1 MNVHSNK
8 QMQDSL
14 IDAPDVFGRFKKE
27 LKLFQSPFSERRAL
41 LLAGDS
47 LLLILAVTIAMYIWL
62 GEGTL
67 PATLN
72 QFYDRWYWFPILIT
86 GWLGFSWLNDL
97 YDVRTANRKSQ
108 SAVRVGVVCLLG
120 LATYL
125 VIFFF
130 NKDSLPRMFFLYFL
144 MFAAAFVVTWRWT
157 YAIVFSAPPFR
168 HRVLIVGGNDRGVI
182 IANALKQEPLIN
194 YNVLGFVDNNF
205 VNDQTHS
212 NKVEGIPLLGKETDL
227 PDLVKT
233 LKIHEVVIAIEKDL
247 EKDLFLWLV
256 ECQANGVR
264 VSWMPD
270 LYEKICRKVPIQ
282 HIDPAWALHAM
293 QDKSFTSRM
302 QQIAKRITDL
312 ALVILA
318 LPILVLIIPCI
329 AVAVRVDSS
338 GPAFYRQIRCGQAGK
353 PFAIYKFRTMVTNAE
368 VDGAKWAQKNDARIT
383 RMGSFLRKSR
393 LDELPQL
400 FNVLKGD
407 MSIVGP
413 RPERPEFVEKLE
425 AEIPFYRTRLMV
437 KPGITGWA
445 QVHYDYGNT
454 VEDALIKL
462 QYDFY
467 YIRYQSLALD
477 VYTMFRTVGVLFMLK
492 GM

>member
-1 MNVHSNK
+1 MNIHTNK
-8 QMQDSL
+8 KMPNTLVSE
-14 IDAPDVFGRFKKE
+14 A
-27 LKLFQSPFSERRAL
+27 KLFPFLQEKLEIFQSPFSERRAL
-41 LLAGDS
+41 LLLGDA
-47 LLLILAVTIAMYIWL
+47 IIVTFSVWVALVIWL
-62 GEGTL
+62 QVDGT
-67 PATLN
+67 PYSFEHVIAN
-72 QFYDRWYWFPILIT
+72 RYWFPAMLV
-86 GWLGFSWLNDL
+86 GWLTLSWLNDL
-97 YDVRTANRKSQ
+97 YDIPTANRKSLTPI
-108 SAVRVGVVCLLG
+108 RVGFVCLMG
-120 LATYL
+120 LFVYL
-125 VIFFF
+125 AIFFF
-130 NKDSLPRMFFLYFL
+130 NKDSLPRLFFISFL
-144 MFAAAFVVTWRWT
+144 LISAVVVTLWRWT
-157 YAIVFSAPPFR
+157 YAIVFSTPPFR
-168 HRVLIVGGNDRGVI
+168 HRVLIVGSDERGRT
-182 IANALKQEPLIN
+182 IAKTLKQEPLIN
-194 YNVLGFVDNNF
+194 YNVLGFVDNEHH
-205 VNDQTHS
+205 DDS
-212 NKVEGIPLLGKETDL
+212 SLVEDIPILGKETDL
-227 PDLVKT
+227 PHLVKT
-233 LKIHEVVIAIEKDL
+233 LKIHEVVVAIEQNL

-293 QDKSFTSRM
+293 QDKSFMSRI
-302 QQIAKRITDL
+302 QLISKRLLDL
-312 ALVILA
+312 VLVVLA
-318 LPILVLIIPCI
+318 LPILLIIIPFI
-329 AVAVRVDSS
+329 ALAVRMDSP
-338 GPAFYRQIRCGQAGK
+338 GPSFYRQIRCGRAGR

-368 VDGAKWAQKNDARIT
+368 KDGVKWAQKNDTRIT
-383 RMGSFLRKSR
+383 KMGRFLRKSR

-400 FNVLKGD
+400 YNVLKGD

-413 RPERPEFVEKLE
+413 RPERPEFIEQLE
-425 AEIPFYRTRLMV
+425 EEVPFYRTRLMV

>member
-1 MNVHSNK
+1 MNIQTNK
-8 QMQDSL
+8 QMTKTFVREEKIRPFFQE
-14 IDAPDVFGRFKKE
+14 K
-27 LKLFQSPFSERRAL
+27 LKIFQSPFSERRAL
-41 LLAGDS
+41 LLIGDS
-47 LLLILAVTIAMYIWL
+47 ICVLLSVWLALVIWL
-62 GEGTL
+62 QIDGVAYNYSYL
-67 PATLN
+67 VVN
-72 QFYDRWYWFPILIT
+72 WYWFPIMLA
-86 GWLGFSWLNDL
+86 GWLILSWLNDL
-97 YDVRTANRKSQ
+97 YDIPTANRKSLT
-108 SAVRVGVVCLLG
+108 AIRIGIVCILG
-120 LATYL
+120 LFTYL
-125 VIFFF
+125 IIFFF
-130 NKDSLPRMFFLYFL
+130 NKDSLPRLFFISFL
-144 MFAAAFVVTWRWT
+144 TAAAVSVMLWRWT

-168 HRVLIVGGNDRGVI
+168 HRVLIVGSDERGI
-182 IANALKQEPLIN
+182 TIAKTLKQEPLIN
-194 YNVLGFVDNNF
+194 YDVLGFVDNNYQ
-205 VNDQTHS
+205 DEGS
-212 NKVEGIPLLGKETDL
+212 LIEGIPLLGTETDL

-233 LKIHEVVIAIEKDL
+233 LKIHEVVVAIEQSL

-293 QDKSFTSRM
+293 QDKSFINRIQVIS
-302 QQIAKRITDL
+302 KRLLDL

-318 LPILVLIIPCI
+318 LPILLIIIPTI
-329 AVAVRVDSS
+329 ALAVRMDSS
-338 GPAFYRQIRCGQAGK
+338 GPAFYRQIRCGHAGK
-353 PFAIYKFRTMVTNAE
+353 PFAIYKFRTMVTDAE
-368 VDGAKWAQKNDARIT
+368 KDGAKWAQKNDSRIT
-383 RMGSFLRKSR
+383 KMGRFLRKSR

-400 FNVLKGD
+400 YNVLKGE

-413 RPERPEFVEKLE
+413 RPERPEFIAQLE
-425 AEIPFYRTRLMV
+425 EEIPFYRTRLMV

-477 VYTMFRTVGVLFMLK
+477 VYTMFRTVSVLFMLK